1 MMLRVFQKAAPSTEE
16 AGQRRRRAMGIGE
29 DLRHAGD
36 HQQRANRGDA
46 NGIQQHADRAAAG
59 RTGVAGAQTQRK
71 IAKEIVD
78 AADYH
83 PEQKDFTVHPASP

>member
-1 MMLRVFQKAAPSTEE
+1 MMLRVFQKAAPSTRKPVSVG
-16 AGQRRRRAMGIGE
+16 ARRWASA

-59 RTGVAGAQTQRK
+59 RTGVADAQTQRK

>member
-1 MMLRVFQKAAPSTEE
+1 MMLRVFQKAAPST
-16 AGQRRRRAMGIGE
+16 RKAMGIGE

-46 NGIQQHADRAAAG
+46 NSIQQHADRAAAG
-59 RTGVAGAQTQRK
+59 RTSVAGAQTQRK

>member
-1 MMLRVFQKAAPSTEE
+1 MMLRVFQKAAPSTRKPVSVG
-16 AGQRRRRAMGIGE
+16 ARRWASARISGTLE
-29 DLRHAGD
+29 T
-36 HQQRANRGDA
+36 ANRGDA

-59 RTGVAGAQTQRK
+59 RTGVADAQTQRK